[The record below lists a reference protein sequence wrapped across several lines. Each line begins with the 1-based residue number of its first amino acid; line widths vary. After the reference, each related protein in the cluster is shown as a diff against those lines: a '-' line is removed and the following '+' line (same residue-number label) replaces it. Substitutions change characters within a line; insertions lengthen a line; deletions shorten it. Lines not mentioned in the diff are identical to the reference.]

1 MADLKRKSPIKTAA
15 LVVLAL
21 GGGFF
26 LTNVGLAAALGA
38 RNARKLEEHGDEN
51 NSNYAYLFQKTE
63 HCIKPD
69 AQNVFITNLSGS
81 LDIVVP
87 RPEADVMN
95 IKITSVIGRVNIDL
109 PVGVRVNCEG
119 SNHLNYSEEG
129 AEDGPV
135 INLKVTDH
143 LTSLTISFEE
153 E

>member
-1 MADLKRKSPIKTAA
+1 MADSKGKGSVKTVIGV
-15 LVVLAL
+15 LLAL

-38 RNARKLEEHGDEN
+38 RNVKKLEGHTNEN
-51 NSNYAYLFQKTE
+51 NSVYSYLFQKTE

-69 AQNVFITNLSGS
+69 TRNAFITNLSGS
-81 LDIVVP
+81 IDIIVP

-95 IKITSVIGRVNIDL
+95 IEITSIIGKVNIEL
-109 PVGVRVNCEG
+109 PTGVRINCEG
-119 SNHLNYSEEG
+119 SNHLNYEEEG
-129 AEDGPV
+129 PEDGPV
-135 INLKVTDH
+135 INLKVTDY